1 MDQLTIGI
9 FHDDGLAKDLGKKA
23 TVSDM
28 VFHHRKFDD
37 VIFSFI
43 HAVDD
48 KLSVKTQILGMIDV
62 AFVSAE
68 SITPALGETLLLI
81 KAMGIT
87 KGVILVP
94 QFSDTSQIEKMV
106 KDSGL
111 NQFEIIEKNPH
122 KIMEYLHNISVKR
135 NNDAPALVTI
145 DHAFPVKGIGEV
157 VLGYVR
163 KGTIHTHDKL
173 LLLPTN
179 KEIIIRSIQMQD
191 NDVKE
196 APAGSR
202 VGLAIKGSEINELIR
217 GRFLCL
223 PESGSIAQ
231 TTTLKFQKNPY
242 YSNPL
247 IGKFHMTVGLQ
258 TIPVEITEITEN
270 SISFSAEK
278 SFCYT
283 SDDVVLFLNLN
294 AEKLHFIGSAAVGS
308 NF

>member
-9 FHDDGLAKDLGKKA
+9 FHDEELAKDLGKKA

-37 VIFSFI
+37 VVFSFI

-62 AFVSAE
+62 ALVSAE

-81 KAMGIT
+81 KAMDIT
-87 KGVILVP
+87 KGFILVP
-94 QFSDTSQIEKMV
+94 RFSDTSQIEKMV
-106 KDSGL
+106 KDIGL
-111 NQFEIIEKNPH
+111 DHFEIIEKNPH
-122 KIMEYLHNISVKR
+122 KIMEYLQNISVKR
-135 NNDAPALVTI
+135 DNDAPALVDI

-157 VLGYVR
+157 ILGYVR
-163 KGTIHTHDKL
+163 KGIIHIHDKL

-202 VGLAIKGSEINELIR
+202 VGLAIKGSEINELTR
-217 GRFLCL
+217 GRFLCAS
-223 PESGSIAQ
+223 ESGSIAQ
-231 TTTLKFQKNPY
+231 TMTLQFQKNPY
-242 YSNPL
+242 YSNL
-247 IGKFHMTVGLQ
+247 MAGKFHMTVGLQ

-278 SFCYT
+278 SFCYNF
-283 SDDVVLFLNLN
+283 DDVFIFLNLN
-294 AEKLHFIGSAAVGS
+294 AEKLHFIGSATVGE
-308 NF
+308 NT